1 VGIPRHSAACNSA
14 NCFAL
19 DGSLKSQLVLKTVD
33 IDLNMAPYDA
43 IFRLKYTRSGSK
55 MAVSTAESKTQRVP
69 RWAAPLVARLTQDL
83 PSVLTR
89 SDIESYLHE
98 LGMHREPEGTIRALV
113 RLGWLRGTSSHG
125 VWEFLPLGE
134 TLSTDPY
141 LPLRAWR
148 ADEPEAVFALAGEA
162 AAWHLG
168 YLDRPYNGPVRVWL
182 PEGQRVPFGARPH
195 VAVVR
200 LGWSVARAHDV
211 GPDPKLLRRKRL
223 DMTQWSTGLLAFG
236 PEALL
241 AQVSIRPASF
251 EPWADLAAHIVDLAA
266 DCQADRLLA
275 LLDAQRST
283 AWQRAAYLL
292 NIGGANE
299 TANAVM
305 EQRGSAPLSHV
316 TLGSGPEG
324 DYSARFNLT
333 DRVVAPLRRLG
344 GKA

>member
-1 VGIPRHSAACNSA
+1 MVLSTIEPKAQRIP
-14 NCFAL
+14 L
-19 DGSLKSQLVLKTVD
+19 
-33 IDLNMAPYDA
+33 
-43 IFRLKYTRSGSK
+43 
-55 MAVSTAESKTQRVP
+55 
-69 RWAAPLVARLTQDL
+69 WAAALVARLTQDL

-89 SDIESYLHE
+89 ADIVAYLDE
-98 LGMHREPEGTIRALV
+98 LGMHRELEGTIRALV

-134 TLSTDPY
+134 TVSIDPY

-148 ADEPEAVFALAGEA
+148 ADDTGAVFALAGEA

-168 YLDRPYNGPVRVWL
+168 YLDRRYAGPVRVWI
-182 PEGQRVPFGARPH
+182 PEGARVPFGTRAH

-200 LGWSVARAHDV
+200 LGWDAAVAPNV
-211 GPDPKLLRRKRL
+211 GPDRQLLRRKRL
-223 DMTQWSTGLLAFG
+223 DLTQWAAGLPAFG

-251 EPWADLAAHIVDLAA
+251 EPWADLAAHIGDLAD
-266 DCQADRLLA
+266 DCQMERLLA
-275 LLDAQRST
+275 LLEGQRLT

-292 NIGGANE
+292 AIGGAHE
-299 TANAVM
+299 SADVVM
-305 EQRGSAPLSHV
+305 ERRGSAPLSHV

-324 DYSARFNLT
+324 DYSSRFNLT
-333 DRVVAPLRRLG
+333 DRVVAPWIRPG